1 MEERAIYLETDA
13 LQVEMGNIVMRRSA
27 NGAATYDCAKTT
39 QHKDRYS
46 ALAMAVWYVGLLEDA
61 NKQRRKRLNSA
72 SIGIISYF

>member
-1 MEERAIYLETDA
+1 MEERAIDGVA
-13 LQVEMGNIVMRRSA
+13 DDLQVEVGNIVMSRSA
-27 NGAATYDCAKTT
+27 NGAATYECSKKT

-46 ALAMAVWYVGLLEDA
+46 ALEMAVWYVGLLEDA